1 MPESSGDDVVAGFAI
16 YQPDQNPG
24 MGLNTEKDEKTLIN
38 EHGQNI
44 CFVYLCIYVCYYYF
58 VQCSCGADVWC

>member
-38 EHGQNI
+38 ERGQNI
-44 CFVYLCIYVCYYYF
+44 CFCLSLHLRLLLLFCTM
-58 VQCSCGADVWC
+58 